1 MSKAKEAQVRI
12 LLVDDD
18 ENILLSIQRLLMNEP
33 LDLLTASSGEEGLEI
48 LRKKTGIGIIISDQR
63 MGGMTGVEF
72 LEQAWDIAPDSI
84 RMMLTGYDDIAIA
97 NGAIN
102 KGGAYRYI
110 TKPWKN
116 SEFIQA
122 LHDAAK
128 IYTLIQENKRLTGI
142 IRRMNGAAK
151 NGKEHQV

>member
-1 MSKAKEAQVRI
+1 MPKIKEEQVRV

-18 ENILLSIQRLLMNEP
+18 ENILLSIQRLLMSEP
-33 LDLLTASSGEEGLEI
+33 LELFTASSGEDGLEL
-48 LRKKTGIGIIISDQR
+48 LRKTPGIGIIISDQR

-72 LEQAWDIAPDSI
+72 LEQAWNIAPDSI
-84 RMMLTGYDDIAIA
+84 RMMLTGYDDVAIA

-116 SEFIQA
+116 REFLQA

-142 IRRMNGAAK
+142 IRKLNIAAK
-151 NGKEHQV
+151 NGKELAV

>member
-1 MSKAKEAQVRI
+1 MSKAKEAQVHV

-18 ENILLSIQRLLMNEP
+18 ENILLSIQRLLMSEP
-33 LDLLTASSGEEGLEI
+33 LDLLTATSGEEGLEL
-48 LRKKTGIGIIISDQR
+48 LRKNPGIGIIISDQR

-84 RMMLTGYDDIAIA
+84 RMMLTGYDDMSIA

-116 SEFIQA
+116 SEFVQA

-142 IRRMNGAAK
+142 IRRMNGFTK
-151 NGKEHQV
+151 NGKTRPI